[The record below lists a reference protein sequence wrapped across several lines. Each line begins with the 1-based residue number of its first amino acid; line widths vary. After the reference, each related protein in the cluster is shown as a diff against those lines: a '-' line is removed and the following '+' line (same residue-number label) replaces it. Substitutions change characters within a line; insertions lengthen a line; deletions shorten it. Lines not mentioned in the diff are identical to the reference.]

1 MKRISSIMIR
11 MCLLT
16 LLLTPFIGLSQ
27 NIQSKGY
34 QIDNTNKLVTI
45 PFNDVYIWSNYFI
58 RYEFL
63 NNSNIEL
70 NQYLT
75 KSFQID
81 SANKVNHTLVY
92 NTFVNLHKQDSIQK
106 SVLEAKIVER
116 DVKIDTLKK
125 HNSDLINKNF
135 VTNNVTI
142 PLVKV
147 ESYNSG
153 KTKGKLTGLAWG
165 TPIGIAVTI
174 LLKILIKF

>member
-1 MKRISSIMIR
+1 
-11 MCLLT
+11 
-16 LLLTPFIGLSQ
+16 
-27 NIQSKGY
+27 
-34 QIDNTNKLVTI
+34 
-45 PFNDVYIWSNYFI
+45 VYIWSNYFI

-92 NTFVNLHKQDSIQK
+92 NNFLHIQKQDSIQK
-106 SVLEAKIVER
+106 VVLEAKIVER

-125 HNSDLINKNF
+125 ENSDLINQNF

-142 PLVKV
+142 PLEKTK
-147 ESYNSG
+147 SYNSG
-153 KTKGKLTGLAWG
+153 KTKGTWNGIFIG
-165 TPIGIAVTI
+165 TPIGVVLTI
-174 LLKILIKF
+174 VLKILIKF

>member
-1 MKRISSIMIR
+1 
-11 MCLLT
+11 
-16 LLLTPFIGLSQ
+16 
-27 NIQSKGY
+27 
-34 QIDNTNKLVTI
+34 
-45 PFNDVYIWSNYFI
+45 
-58 RYEFL
+58 L

-70 NQYLT
+70 NQYLN

-92 NTFVNLHKQDSIQK
+92 NTLINIQKQDSIQK
-106 SVLEAKIVER
+106 KVLEAKIAER

-125 HNSDLINKNF
+125 ENSDLINKNF

-142 PLVKV
+142 PLIKV

-153 KTKGKLTGLAWG
+153 KKNGKLTGLAWG
-165 TPIGIAVTI
+165 TPIGIAVTF